1 MGTFTAYRD
10 SAFSENLREL
20 TYAGPSGEPVQV
32 SISIV
37 WNRGSAFEKSNEF
50 AYNVV
55 IPSSGEIAFNVADI
69 LRPFR
74 ANDRNLI
81 RNAGGGGHLTEITVH
96 IAGTDIDDT
105 WSQRL
110 YIGGYKESE
119 SEENRSVADRCF
131 LTSRPQT
138 DETVPGLLQFLTVDM
153 SGSIDGYLYM
163 EKTLMA
169 RLYFRYHKPLEVQ
182 VGPIPKRGP
191 SVSGRP
197 QTVYDF
203 QNVSADYGT
212 VRSLADGAGIG
223 DEIVAYDLWGTLAGE
238 KDGEQKEF
246 VNVPYPQRFIVRRAH
261 RDWSYFMFLNSLS
274 GIDTVIARGQCRT
287 MMEGETASFVN
298 GDEETEISNDARIYR
313 EVNTGYI
320 RSREY
325 RELWYEFFRSPL
337 RSVTDLSGTVRNII
351 VDEYQAEYNGYREP
365 VSFTFKYH
373 MADMEHV
380 EVPARSEL
388 EEHFQD
394 YHAI

>member
-20 TYAGPSGEPVQV
+20 TYVGPSGEPVQV

-110 YIGGYKESE
+110 YIGGYKESGP
-119 SEENRSVADRCF
+119 EENRSVADRCF

-138 DETVPGLLQFLTVDM
+138 DETVSGLLQFLTVDM
-153 SGSIDGYLYM
+153 SGSIDGYFYL
-163 EKTLMA
+163 EKTIMA

-182 VGPIPKRGP
+182 VGQIPKRGP

-203 QNVSADYGT
+203 QNVSADYGK
-212 VRSLADGAGIG
+212 VRSLADEAGIG
-223 DEIVAYDLWGTLAGE
+223 DEIVAYDLWGTLTGE

-246 VNVPYPQRFIVRRAH
+246 VNVPYPQRFIVRRPH

-298 GDEETEISNDARIYR
+298 GD
-313 EVNTGYI
+313 
-320 RSREY
+320 
-325 RELWYEFFRSPL
+325 
-337 RSVTDLSGTVRNII
+337 TDLSGTVRNII